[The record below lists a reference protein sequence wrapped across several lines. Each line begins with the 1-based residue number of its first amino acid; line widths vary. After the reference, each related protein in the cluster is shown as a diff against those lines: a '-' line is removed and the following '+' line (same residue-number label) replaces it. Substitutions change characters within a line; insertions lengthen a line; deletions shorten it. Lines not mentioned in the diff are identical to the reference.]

1 MSNMNFTL
9 SINKKNQ
16 LRDLNRYL
24 NQKVITAINNLYGST
39 LVDNLITSQQA
50 FTPAKVAEND
60 QKSMAPRVSFSNK
73 GSSITSLV

>member
-9 SINKKNQ
+9 SISKKNQ

-24 NQKVITAINNLYGST
+24 NQKVITVINNFYGST

-50 FTPAKVAEND
+50 LTPAKVVEND
-60 QKSMAPRVSFSNK
+60 QKSMAARVSFRNK
-73 GSSITSLV
+73 GGSITSLV